1 MDRLILQPLLGEAI
15 SGRACYRNLLANL
28 KAISEVT
35 QNKQGQLVP
44 TPQSLSVVPGLRSYE
59 RRYKIGFHF
68 EMKEPIKIVSAH
80 FHFAEAN
87 LAQEIY

>member
-1 MDRLILQPLLGEAI
+1 M
-15 SGRACYRNLLANL
+15 
-28 KAISEVT
+28 
-35 QNKQGQLVP
+35 P
-44 TPQSLSVVPGLRSYE
+44 TPQSLSIVPGLRSYE